1 MHLSIPITT
10 KPRFNPSYRSLL
22 DSRWSYKLPEKYL
35 QNENIS
41 CISMTAPKAL
51 RHVTEPRDSLIDLP
65 SGTPIFDLCFQSL
78 FGGFLSNSTFQLVTL
93 SNKTDVLTVK
103 SSQYIGISLSS
114 PRPREEIDA
123 LTFASSTMGKSRSP
137 HPRHTQPC
145 QTPRSP
151 LSPATTSP
159 TRPPCTY

>member
-35 QNENIS
+35 HNRKIP
-41 CISMTAPKAL
+41 CISMTTPKTL
-51 RHVTEPRDSLIDLP
+51 HHVTEPQNSLIDLP
-65 SGTPIFDLCFQSL
+65 SSTPILDLCFQSL

-93 SNKTDVLTVK
+93 SNETYVLTIK
-103 SSQYIGISLSS
+103 SSQYIDISLPSS
-114 PRPREEIDA
+114 QPREKLDS
-123 LTFASSTMGKSRSP
+123 LTFAFSTMGKSRSP